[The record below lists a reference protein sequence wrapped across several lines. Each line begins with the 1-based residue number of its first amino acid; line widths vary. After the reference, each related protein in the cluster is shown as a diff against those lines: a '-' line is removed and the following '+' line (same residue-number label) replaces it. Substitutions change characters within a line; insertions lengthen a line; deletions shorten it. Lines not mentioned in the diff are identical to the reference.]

1 MSTEEIFTH
10 LLPHSLERSTS
21 WTIFLPQAR
30 PVGNPN
36 HYTTQAQDSGS
47 TRNQAS
53 ACEGCQ
59 VIHHAFS
66 DGIYESQLI
75 SDNEHNF
82 CHLVVAPNLSYH
94 ERQEGE
100 DRSWGQAICYV
111 CTR

>member
-1 MSTEEIFTH
+1 MDH
-10 LLPHSLERSTS
+10 LPTS
-21 WTIFLPQAR
+21 ETCGQPQ
-30 PVGNPN
+30 PLHNTSP
-36 HYTTQAQDSGS
+36 DSGS
-47 TRNQAS
+47 TKNQAS

-59 VIHHAFS
+59 VIRHAFS